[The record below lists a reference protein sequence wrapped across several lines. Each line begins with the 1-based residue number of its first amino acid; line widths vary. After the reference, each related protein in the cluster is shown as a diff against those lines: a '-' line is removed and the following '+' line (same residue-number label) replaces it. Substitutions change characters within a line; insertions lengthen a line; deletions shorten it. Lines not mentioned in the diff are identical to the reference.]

1 MTVSTL
7 NRLSIVFA
15 ALGLFVAGYLT
26 LSHYQAKDVFCGTS
40 TSCAD
45 VLKSPLANVGG
56 IPTAAFGLAAYVIL
70 LLLSFKRT
78 TSIQEQF
85 TKLARVGFGISAVGF
100 LISVFLIYYA
110 LAAIGAQCYW
120 CMASAAI
127 MTVLFALH
135 GAMVK
140 AVAPEEPDKAGMPL
154 AVGGAMLA
162 IAAAFI
168 MLNVEAGKAPAG
180 GTRITGVTDAQ
191 KRLYLPAAS
200 RMKGDENAKVTV
212 VEYMDVNCPP
222 CRLAA
227 PMVEELIASYG
238 GKVRLGIKHAPQPIP
253 GHETSPNAASL
264 LTVAESKG
272 KFWELYELMMD
283 PKNEATVKSKEGLK
297 ALGKEVGLT
306 DAEVNKGV
314 DTPDNVILDTLSKD
328 LDQFMSLNPPGT
340 PLFLIVADGKDLR
353 HVGPGQLTKV
363 LESAEYADLL
373 K

>member
-1 MTVSTL
+1 MPVSTL
-7 NRLSIVFA
+7 NRLSIIFS

-26 LSHYQAKDVFCGTS
+26 LSHFQAKDVFCGGTS
-40 TSCAD
+40 SCED
-45 VLKSPLANVGG
+45 VLNSPAAKIGG
-56 IPTAAFGLAAYVIL
+56 IPTAAFGLAAYLVL
-70 LLLSFKRT
+70 LLLAFLRT
-78 TSIQEQF
+78 SKVGAEF
-85 TKLARVGFGISAVGF
+85 TKLAKAGFAITAVGF
-100 LISVFLIYYA
+100 LTSVGLIYYA
-110 LAAIGAQCYW
+110 LATIGAQCYW
-120 CMASAAI
+120 CMASAFL

-135 GAMVK
+135 AAMMK
-140 AVAPEEPDKAGMPL
+140 AETPEEPDKAGMPM

-168 MLNVEAGKAPAG
+168 MLSVDAGKAPAG
-180 GTRITGVTDAQ
+180 GTRVTGVTEAQ
-191 KRLYLPAAS
+191 KRLYIPAAA
-200 RMKGDENAKVTV
+200 RLKGDENAKVTV

-222 CRLAA
+222 CRAAA
-227 PMVEELIASYG
+227 PMVEELIASYN

-306 DAEVNKGV
+306 EAEVNKGV
-314 DTPDNVILDTLSKD
+314 DTPDEMVMTALSQD

-340 PLFLIVADGKDLR
+340 PLFLIIADGKDLR
-353 HVGPGQLTKV
+353 HVGPGQLGKV